1 MAAHQ
6 KADRTRKR
14 INTPPSGSP
23 VAQIAVSGNDVACER
38 DSAVSE
44 SVQKA
49 NLNGTTHPNGANGFA
64 WPGVFGALA
73 EQGVARAQE
82 SCEGIKVA
90 SGQIADA
97 LRDTY
102 STNAGGATSYGLK
115 VIEISNANT
124 AAAMDF
130 FAQLLGSKSVTDIFA
145 VSAAHARK
153 TLDTTS
159 VQNRE
164 LWELTQKLAAE
175 AGEPVR
181 KRVARIFQTAS

>member
-1 MAAHQ
+1 MSLV
-6 KADRTRKR
+6 K
-14 INTPPSGSP
+14 
-23 VAQIAVSGNDVACER
+23 GN
-38 DSAVSE
+38 SAVSE
-44 SVQKA
+44 SVQKES
-49 NLNGTTHPNGANGFA
+49 LNGTAHQNGTNGFA

-73 EQGVARAQE
+73 EQSVARAQDG
-82 SCEGIKVA
+82 CADIKAA

-97 LRDTY
+97 LRETY

-130 FAQLLGSKSVTDIFA
+130 FAQLLGSKSVTDVFA
-145 VSAAHARK
+145 ASAAHARK
-153 TLDTTS
+153 TLNATS

-164 LWELTQKLAAE
+164 LWELTQQLATQ

-181 KRVARIFQTAS
+181 KSVARIFQKAS